1 MTTPMELPGAVDR
14 RLGTTVR
21 EGRELRRLTLSRR
34 YPTTADDLWQA
45 LTDPER
51 IPRWFLPVTGDTGVG
66 GRFQVVGNACGEVL
80 ACDPPRS
87 FQITWEYDAHISWVT
102 VTLTPAGDATGFVL
116 EHDAP
121 VDPERWATY
130 GPGAVGLGW
139 ELGLLGLLQHLETG
153 TAVDPQAFGAWMATP
168 EALVFMTGCS
178 DAWVEA
184 RVAAGDDP
192 EESRAAGARCTAAYT
207 GQE

>member
-1 MTTPMELPGAVDR
+1 MELLGAVDR
-14 RLGTTVR
+14 QLGTTVR
-21 EGRELRRLTLSRR
+21 EGQEVRRLTLSRR
-34 YPTTADDLWQA
+34 YPTTPDDLWQA

-51 IPRWFLPVTGDTGVG
+51 IPRWFLPVTGDVSVG
-66 GRFQVVGNACGEVL
+66 GRFQVVGNAGGEVL

-102 VTLTPAGDATGFVL
+102 VTLTPVGDGTGFVL

-153 TAVDPQAFGAWMATP
+153 AAVDPEGFGAWMATP
-168 EALVFMTGCS
+168 EAFAFMTGCS
-178 DAWVEA
+178 DAWTET
-184 RVAAGDDP
+184 RIAAGDDP
-192 EESRAAGARCTAAYT
+192 EEARAAGARCTAAYT